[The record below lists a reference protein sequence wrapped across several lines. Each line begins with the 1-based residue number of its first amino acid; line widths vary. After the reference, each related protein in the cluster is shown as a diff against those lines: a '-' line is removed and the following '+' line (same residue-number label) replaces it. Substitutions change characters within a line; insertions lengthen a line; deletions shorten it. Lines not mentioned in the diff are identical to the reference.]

1 MAYIEI
7 LAPDLLDA
15 IRHAGRDSDETA
27 IRIARR
33 LKLAD
38 RVATDD
44 VGFEAA
50 VLSLFGMHD
59 GGQSTPALAGVT
71 AAFDFDLDGPPTDLL
86 RADPVYLRADP
97 NHLILFDADFI
108 GVDEDEADA
117 LLGLLNQ
124 SFPNDGIVF
133 KRGRSASRWY
143 VSMPNIVATTTQSP
157 RAMRGQAIEPH
168 LEDLRRAGAL
178 NRLMTE
184 IQMLLHEA
192 PVNAARESAGK
203 PPINSVWF
211 WGSGAPPARS
221 SSPLGAVVGE
231 DDLVAACARFCGVAH
246 ADSAATFDAGGSVAV
261 IYEMDARAPGLEH
274 FERHLLGPACAA
286 LHGGRFDTLRIAT
299 RETAFVL
306 TRRARWQFWRRLRS
320 LKSVLQDV
328 AGETR
333 ASGIA
338 T

>member
-15 IRHAGRDSDETA
+15 IRHASSTSDETA
-27 IRIARR
+27 LRIARR
-33 LKLAD
+33 LTFAD
-38 RVATDD
+38 RISTAD

-59 GGQSTPALAGVT
+59 DSQSTPALAGLT
-71 AAFDFDLDGPPTDLL
+71 AAFDFDLDDTPTDLL
-86 RADPVYLRADP
+86 RADPVHLRADP
-97 NHLILFDADFI
+97 NHLILFDADII
-108 GVDEDEADA
+108 GIDEDEADA
-117 LLGLLNQ
+117 LLDLLNQ

-143 VSMPNIVATTTQSP
+143 VSMPDIAATTTQSP

-168 LEDLRRAGAL
+168 LEELRRAGAL

-184 IQMLLHEA
+184 IQMLLFEA

-203 PPINSVWF
+203 PPINSVWL

-231 DDLVAACARFCGVAH
+231 DDLVAACARFCGVTH
-246 ADSAATFDAGGSVAV
+246 AKSAAAFDAGGSVA
-261 IYEMDARAPGLEH
+261 ILYEMDARAPGLEH
-274 FERHLLGPACAA
+274 FERHLLEPACAA
-286 LHGGRFDTLRIAT
+286 LHEGRFERFRISM
-299 RETAFVL
+299 RETAFEL
-306 TRRARWQFWRRLRS
+306 TRRARWQFWRRLRP
-320 LKSVLQDV
+320 LNSVWKDV
-328 AGETR
+328 AGDPH